1 MNIYKNAKLVT
12 NMSKLTPC
20 TLLFIGA
27 ILALA
32 QPKATT
38 AADALKGNFDYIN
51 NKVLEMAQDFPAE
64 KYDYQLKPEMRSFGS
79 VIVHIASGNIYA
91 SKAGKGE
98 KVKWDELDAA
108 KYPAKA
114 ACVKLLKDSIDAA
127 NAALKLNPEGPTKN
141 MEPFSSVALH
151 TSEHYG
157 LLVAY
162 YRANSLVPPE
172 SRPKK

>member
-127 NAALKLNPEGPTKN
+127 NAALK
-141 MEPFSSVALH
+141 
-151 TSEHYG
+151 
-157 LLVAY
+157 
-162 YRANSLVPPE
+162 
-172 SRPKK
+172 